1 MAGPGVIRVVT
12 FDFWQTRLADT
23 PESTAAAH
31 ALRLR
36 GVGEALARAG
46 HRYDAAA
53 LAAGDARAL
62 AVLQAIWALHYVPGG
77 RPPSDVA
84 DAAPL
89 R

>member
-1 MAGPGVIRVVT
+1 MAGPGLIRVVT

-36 GVGEALARAG
+36 SVGEALARAG

-53 LAAGDARAL
+53 LA
-62 AVLQAIWALHYVPGG
+62 VLQAIWALHYV
-77 RPPSDVA
+77 A
-84 DAAPL
+84 DAAL
-89 R
+89 RHFGELPSLLSRLG